1 LSATKLL
8 HIFLPTRTK
17 RMGPGGVR
25 NSSVAGIS
33 FKIPR
38 GLDQRRLKRATGF
51 QSCWPLDPIAGFKFG
66 HPHKGSAH
74 RKSLIHTGSN
84 CDDHTML
91 ASAHFD
97 PVDSG
102 TGFRKFTFLT
112 GSNNV
117 RNQTALVD
125 SGLWR
130 FETGGQ
136 PGMVVCAQKGDRS
149 TYDDGSNCQGCT
161 MNLLA
166 QSRART
172 NTQYPRR
179 DRARLD
185 KANPIGLFVLGVT
198 WSIQKI
204 LIDTREPRGAMWS
217 SFLRWLLQL

>member
-1 LSATKLL
+1 
-8 HIFLPTRTK
+8 
-17 RMGPGGVR
+17 MGPGGVR

-38 GLDQRRLKRATGF
+38 GLDQRRLKRVTGF

-179 DRARLD
+179 DRASPISNASMPNARLNLLILTPMLLR
-185 KANPIGLFVLGVT
+185 ARFNPMSMRPTPI
-198 WSIQKI
+198 
-204 LIDTREPRGAMWS
+204 AMTVPVSMW
-217 SFLRWLLQL
+217 